1 MIKER
6 RRIII
11 DFEVLSKANFWICC
25 MKDYK
30 TQKEHT
36 IINDREELLRVFNKN
51 KDSVWVGYNI
61 RGYDQWILKA
71 IVAGVDPC
79 KVSDMLIEHKVSGWK
94 IDRKLHKIPL
104 YIFEISDTYRS
115 LKELELFMGEDIR
128 ESTVDFNLNRY
139 PNNKEID
146 ELVSYCMHDVKMT
159 FKVFEQVYYRYEAQI
174 GLIEYFNLDSSMIN
188 KTEAQ
193 LSSYILQAKKPNYER
208 NDTKDFRN
216 IYRIG
221 MKIIIIEIL
230 KNI

>member
-128 ESTVDFNLNRY
+128 ESTVDF
-139 PNNKEID
+139 
-146 ELVSYCMHDVKMT
+146 
-159 FKVFEQVYYRYEAQI
+159 
-174 GLIEYFNLDSSMIN
+174 
-188 KTEAQ
+188 
-193 LSSYILQAKKPNYER
+193 
-208 NDTKDFRN
+208 
-216 IYRIG
+216 
-221 MKIIIIEIL
+221 
-230 KNI
+230 